1 MKTFAKLLFP
11 ILALSQTVLASDI
24 TIKPTA
30 KFDFSSGYVRNQGTT
45 SNETVSFNRNNFGF
59 MSQGRF
65 ILNVKNQLEN
75 NISYGAQVALQTST
89 RSDRNTPSHLFFES
103 DAGKWELGSDKSVM
117 TKMKITGTSHASAT
131 GGSWDAWISPDIRDK
146 KIQYVTNPGNFL
158 DTKARSPKKIEYSR
172 KVSYF
177 SPKISGFQFGV
188 SYVPDTVNEGGGP
201 IKDDAPDYHMADKIA
216 KGYAFGIKDGIALG
230 LTKEHQFNEKM
241 SAKLSLVTEF
251 GKVAVKK
258 PTRAQLISADPRLDT
273 TQPPQPPLTEKQID
287 ALNPLVDPTG
297 VKFKKLSTYNIGAEV
312 KYGKFAIS
320 GCYSDFRKS
329 LTANNAKIDPSDR
342 KKSYLYNIGA
352 KYSFEK
358 ISVSA
363 HYFYSDNKK
372 NTVGATTF
380 AVDYKLAPGIMPYA
394 EVTAFTAKGAYKTSN
409 TSTEYTSD
417 NHKGGLFLVGL
428 KLEF

>member
-1 MKTFAKLLFP
+1 MKTFAKILFP

-24 TIKPTA
+24 TIKPTG
-30 KFDFSSGYVRNQGTT
+30 KFDFTSGFIKNKGDH
-45 SNETVSFNRNNFGF
+45 SNNKVSVNRDGFGF
-59 MSQGRF
+59 LSQGRF

-75 NISYGAQVALQTST
+75 NISYGAQIAMQTST

-103 DAGKWELGSDKSVM
+103 DAGKWEFGSDKSVM
-117 TKMKITGTSHASAT
+117 TKMKITGTSNASAT
-131 GGSWDAWISPDIRDK
+131 GGAWDSWVAPDIRDK

-158 DTKARSPKKIEYSR
+158 DTKTRNVKKIEYSR
-172 KVSYF
+172 KVSYY

-188 SYVPDTVNEGGGP
+188 SYVPDTVNDGGGP
-201 IKDDAPDYHMADKIA
+201 IKDDAPDYHLVDKIA
-216 KGYAFGIKDGIALG
+216 KGYAFDIKDGIALG
-230 LTKEHQFNEKM
+230 LTKEHQFNDEV

-258 PTRAQLISADPRLDT
+258 PTQAELADAT
-273 TQPPQPPLTEKQID
+273 T
-287 ALNPLVDPTG
+287 AGNSLVDPTG

-329 LTANNAKIDPSDR
+329 LTANNPLIDPSDR

-358 ISVSA
+358 TSVSA

-372 NTVGATTF
+372 NTVSATTF

-394 EVTAFTAKGAYKTSN
+394 EVTAFKAKGAYKAN
-409 TSTEYTSD
+409 NNDIVYVSD
-417 NHKGGLFLVGL
+417 NHHGGLFLVGL